1 MNVLIT
7 NVSYHNAVS
16 AIKMCRDIPA
26 MFIIG
31 CSSMP
36 YGYSS
41 GSILVDQFIKTYDI
55 DKGYEYI
62 MQIKKICDD
71 YNIELIISTEDEE
84 QKWFN
89 KCSEYFSGKIVT
101 VNNKLVD
108 LFTNKY
114 DATLAVSKIGL
125 TTPYIYNDDD
135 LTLLDNKS
143 IIIRKKT
150 SCCSYGI
157 KILKHAKTDE
167 IKKYTDKYSFIQDY
181 IEGDE
186 YTVDVLCDIEG
197 NPKNII
203 PRKRLAI
210 RSGITYKCIIEKN
223 QLLIDACKNLYH
235 NFFIPGFS
243 NTQFIVKE
251 GIAYYIETNL
261 RIGGTTIASS
271 LSGDNLMSIYVEH
284 FLEHKPMK
292 TSKINWGAVIT
303 RYYSETIL
311 IPEK

>member
-16 AIKMCRDIPA
+16 AIKMCREIPS

-31 CSSMP
+31 CSCIP
-36 YGYSS
+36 YGFSS
-41 GSILVDQFIKTYDI
+41 GSILVDKFIKTDDI

-62 MQIKKICDD
+62 IQIKKICED
-71 YNIELIISTEDEE
+71 YNIELIISSDDEE

-89 KCSEYFSGKIVT
+89 KYSEYFSGKIIT
-101 VNNKLVD
+101 VDNKLID

-114 DATLAVSKIGL
+114 SASFAVSEVGL
-125 TTPYIYNDDD
+125 NIPHIYKEDHFA
-135 LTLLDNKS
+135 LLVNKP
-143 IIIRKKT
+143 IIIREKV

-157 KILKHAKTDE
+157 KILKNAKIDE
-167 IKKYTDKYSFIQDY
+167 IKKYSNKSSFIQDY
-181 IEGDE
+181 IDGDE

-203 PRKRLAI
+203 PRRRLAI
-210 RSGITYKCIIEKN
+210 RNGITYKCIIEKN
-223 QLLIDACKNLYH
+223 QLLIDACKNLYN
-235 NFFIPGFS
+235 NFYIPGFS

-271 LSGDNLMSIYVEH
+271 LAGNNLMDIYIEH
-284 FLEHKPMK
+284 FLKHKPMK
-292 TSKINWGAVIT
+292 TSEIKWGAVIT
-303 RYYSETIL
+303 RYYSETIF
-311 IPEK
+311 IQEK